1 MSNRY
6 KANKYTQFLKNNE
19 KNIKKDKTVIMVW
32 KQSFFNL
39 PTNNFWGLGDL
50 IRGTIGMFKLSKK
63 YNFNIIVDLSLH
75 PLSQFLKNYEHPYSN
90 IVRENKDNI
99 PFIMPNI
106 AESYITN
113 KLYSENK
120 NYICLC
126 SNMPLSSYDSDC
138 SSELSDFIKNIFC
151 PNDLFSE
158 YFLNFSRQDYTI
170 IHYRLGDSSELVD
183 FQKAYEH
190 LIRHYKKSDI
200 FITDSQKF
208 KSIVSKDNINML
220 KTKVCH
226 IGYNECYEELRDTL
240 VEFFTIMNSKKITS
254 FSTYSWISGFVY
266 GIHYIFNIPLEGHIN
281 VKF

>member
-6 KANKYTQFLKNNE
+6 KANKYTQFLKKNE

-39 PTNNFWGLGDL
+39 PKNNFWGLGDL

-75 PLSQFLKNYEHPYSN
+75 PLSQFLKNDEHPYSN
-90 IVRENKDNI
+90 IIRENKDNI
-99 PFIMPNI
+99 PFVMPNI

-113 KLYSENK
+113 KLYSEHK
-120 NYICLC
+120 NHICLC
-126 SNMPLSSYDSDC
+126 SNMPLISYDSDC
-138 SSELSDFIKNIFC
+138 SSDLSDFIKNIFR

-158 YFLNFSRQDYTI
+158 YLLNFSRQDYSI

-190 LIRHYKKSDI
+190 LIKHYKKSDI

-208 KSIVSKDNINML
+208 KSIVSKDNIDML

-266 GIHYIFNIPLEGHIN
+266 AIHYIFNIPLEGHIN

>member
-19 KNIKKDKTVIMVW
+19 KKDKTVIMVW

-39 PTNNFWGLGDL
+39 PKNNFWGLGDL
-50 IRGTIGMFKLSKK
+50 IRGTIGIFKLSKK

-75 PLSQFLKNYEHPYSN
+75 PLSQFLKNDEHPYSN
-90 IVRENKDNI
+90 IIRENKDNI

-138 SSELSDFIKNIFC
+138 SSELSDFIKNIFR

-208 KSIVSKDNINML
+208 KSIVSKDNIDML

-240 VEFFTIMNSKKITS
+240 VEFFMIMNSKKITS

-266 GIHYIFNIPLEGHIN
+266 AIHYIFNIPLEGHIN